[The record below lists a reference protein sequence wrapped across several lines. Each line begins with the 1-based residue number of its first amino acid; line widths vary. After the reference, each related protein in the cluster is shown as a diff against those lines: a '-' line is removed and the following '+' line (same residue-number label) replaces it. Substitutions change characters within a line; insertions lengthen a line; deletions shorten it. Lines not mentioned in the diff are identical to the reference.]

1 MLAKLLVDFFM
12 LWSRRSAKD
21 GASNLGSLLCGVG
34 AVGAYL
40 FAHET
45 ISIEVASWFAL
56 LAFAGGGL
64 TGWTI
69 GKPDNL
75 GL

>member
-1 MLAKLLVDFFM
+1 MFANLLVEFFM

-21 GASNLGSLLCGVG
+21 GASNFGSLLCGVG
-34 AVGAYL
+34 AIGAYL
-40 FAHET
+40 FAHEY
-45 ISIEVASWFAL
+45 ISLAVASWFAL
-56 LAFAGGGL
+56 LAFMGGGL